1 MPDDKKLFAEPYDF
15 NQCTIQV
22 SLQILPRGEGTDRQ
36 VVIGV
41 RNHQDAPI
49 VRTASLSTL
58 TLPAILSDMLTQL
71 ESEMP
76 TRKLL
81 KDERELKEKAEAEK
95 KAAKSPAKKA
105 AGKPAAPPQPP
116 ANEVTVSKPADV
128 PQPAGDIKPM
138 TQPALF

>member
-1 MPDDKKLFAEPYDF
+1 MPDDKKLYDEPYHF
-15 NQCTIQV
+15 EQCTIQV

-58 TLPAILSDMLTQL
+58 TLPAILSEMLTQL

-105 AGKPAAPPQPP
+105 VSKPTAPTQPP
-116 ANEVTVSKPADV
+116 ANEIAASKPTDA
-128 PQPAGDIKPM
+128 PQPTGNITPM